1 VRAVLLGDSLTYGYG
16 VGDEQTFARL
26 VDDARPDVEIVNLGV
41 QGYGLDQSRLALEAR
56 GLAYRPDVVVL
67 DVCTGNDFLDD
78 LLPTFLY
85 DARSPKPFY
94 AVEAGA
100 LVLRDAH
107 LRLSAPV
114 RVAQVLRERSVLA
127 DRVSCLLGGG
137 EAGAPTEAELL
148 DRRVDLPGGE
158 SISLRDAL
166 ALPPA
171 RQRAFWQA
179 ASEVSFRLIAEIGR
193 VARAHGA
200 AYRVLFF
207 PSAPSHFLPDSW
219 YEAQLADAR
228 ARPYLRDVDLI
239 DVRAAFARRGVSA
252 ETFSRFYLD
261 DHCHLSPTGHRLAAE
276 VLGAL
281 LADGG
286 RDSH

>member
-1 VRAVLLGDSLTYGYG
+1 
-16 VGDEQTFARL
+16 
-26 VDDARPDVEIVNLGV
+26 
-41 QGYGLDQSRLALEAR
+41 
-56 GLAYRPDVVVL
+56 VVVL

-107 LRLSAPV
+107 LRLSAPA

-127 DRVSCLLGGG
+127 DRVSRLLGGG